1 MIQIPPNITVK
12 QKYGQEAAMYL
23 NQIVNQEAQQG
34 WEFHRVDTIGVE
46 VAPGCLQGLLG
57 QSNQTHHY
65 YVVSFRRGQQ

>member
-1 MIQIPPNITVK
+1 
-12 QKYGQEAAMYL
+12 MYL

-57 QSNQTHHY
+57 QRNQTHHY